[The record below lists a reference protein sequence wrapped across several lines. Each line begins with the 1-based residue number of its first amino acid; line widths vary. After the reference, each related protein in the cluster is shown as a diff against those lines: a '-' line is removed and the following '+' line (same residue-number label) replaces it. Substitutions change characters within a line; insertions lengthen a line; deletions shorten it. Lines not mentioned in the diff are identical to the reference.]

1 MTTVQVQLPSEV
13 ISKLELIALE
23 RGISTEQ
30 IVVELLDQSTD
41 RIVSQ
46 ITQRKEFPDWIG
58 SATSGIPDLGVNVD
72 DYLFK
77 TLTPK

>member
-1 MTTVQVQLPSEV
+1 MTTIQIQLPPEV
-13 ISKLELIALE
+13 ISKLELIAPE
-23 RGISTEQ
+23 RGTSSEQ
-30 IVVELLDQSTD
+30 IIVELLDQSTD

-58 SATSGIPDLGVNVD
+58 SATSGIPDLGVNLD

-77 TLTPK
+77 TSTPK